1 LRGVPRR
8 HDAVLLLYLHELA
21 QERRNLICFGIKRE
35 DGQPIYRSGA
45 IIGRMVHAITSSM
58 RAISILPGRHAPRWP
73 APACNRASVSISMGD
88 FMRAS
93 SWPMST
99 AGAPP
104 MSSLM
109 TSRRFVPSPRRRA
122 ASVLPTGKIAQLA
135 AAVGYD
141 AWKPAVD
148 LGVKDACRCGI
159 RT

>member
-8 HDAVLLLYLHELA
+8 HDAGLLLYLHELA

-73 APACNRASVSISMGD
+73 APACNQASVSISMGD
-88 FMRAS
+88 FMLAS
-93 SWPMST
+93 YWPMST
-99 AGAPP
+99 AAGLLP

-109 TSRRFVPSPRRRA
+109 TSRRFVPSPCRRA

-135 AAVGYD
+135 AAAGYD
-141 AWKPAVD
+141 AWET
-148 LGVKDACRCGI
+148 GGRFG
-159 RT
+159 R